1 MIGGNQRNVRV
12 VVTAWLLT
20 ATTIG
25 LLAVTAGTA
34 RRPVGELPAYR
45 EYVRH
50 WSALHGGYD
59 PSGSPVVRSWLTVAY
74 TGARPLAGWG
84 VRPDV
89 LTAWGLLASAAVVA
103 IAAAGGRWVLLA
115 GGIVVLSGFL
125 DSLDGTVAVLTER
138 VTRFGFVLDS
148 VVDRLSDVAYLLAL
162 AVLGATASLCVAAGV
177 ALGLLEYTRARAGN
191 AGMGEI
197 GVVTLGERGV
207 RIAVVAGTLFSAGFW
222 VDQADHLA
230 GIGAAAVLV
239 VSGVGWG
246 QLLLVVRRVLR

>member
-1 MIGGNQRNVRV
+1 M
-12 VVTAWLLT
+12 
-20 ATTIG
+20 
-25 LLAVTAGTA
+25 
-34 RRPVGELPAYR
+34 
-45 EYVRH
+45 
-50 WSALHGGYD
+50 
-59 PSGSPVVRSWLTVAY
+59 
-74 TGARPLAGWG
+74 
-84 VRPDV
+84 

-207 RIAVVAGTLFSAGFW
+207 RIAVVAGTLVSAGLW
-222 VDQADHLA
+222 VDQADRLA